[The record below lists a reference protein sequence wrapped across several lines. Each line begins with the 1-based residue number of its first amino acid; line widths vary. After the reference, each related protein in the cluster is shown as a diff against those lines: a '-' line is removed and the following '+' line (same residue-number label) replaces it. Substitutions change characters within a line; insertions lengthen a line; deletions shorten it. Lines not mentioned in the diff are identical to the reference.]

1 MTRSDL
7 ALAALA
13 TAAVPGMQP
22 VSVVGVRPSHA
33 RARYRTAVVGD
44 ATGRRWLVRAPRD
57 RGSGAELE
65 RNDGLV
71 RLLGRH
77 VPFKVPAA
85 AGYAD
90 SQHGRAA
97 VYPFV
102 EGRPLRLRSLP
113 PGPGL
118 AAAVGRAI
126 AAVHNIPRELFEET
140 GAPVFDAAGYR
151 NRLLAEL
158 DRAAETGHVPTGL
171 LARWE
176 EALEAAPL
184 WQFATTPTHGS
195 LDGSSFLV
203 AFTSE
208 DAASGRVVA
217 LTGWERA
224 QVADPA
230 DDFAMLVH
238 QASPP
243 ALEAVLDSYTLAR
256 SQRPDPHLVARARL
270 AAEMRLVHG
279 LATAVWAEDEE
290 EVDYRA
296 DQLRKL
302 DRLTS
307 VDDSLVPRTVL
318 AGGAAPYDAE
328 AATEPAGETTDAPV
342 TDLVRE
348 DATVTAPES
357 PSTSEEASPGSLV
370 DRTAA
375 EQQAH
380 PAQQPATG
388 AAPVDPPAEE
398 ESEITTEIPVIPP
411 GGEGEDRDL
420 EAASPDDPA
429 GVEALPDQLPDE
441 PSEAATVP
449 AEEPAE
455 EPSEEPAWEVSPP
468 EPGPATASPDE
479 DVPVTDIEDEQPAA
493 EPAPGQ
499 PEADSGPDVPENDG
513 ASDESATERLHT
525 LYGMP
530 VPEDADASEDGPGS
544 TEAGDEAEGDED
556 GPPPG
561 RGGTAS

>member
-1 MTRSDL
+1 MVVVTRSDL

-33 RARYRTAVVGD
+33 RARYRTAVVED
-44 ATGRRWLVRAPRD
+44 MTGRRWLVRAPRD
-57 RGSGAELE
+57 PASGAELE

-77 VPFKVPAA
+77 LPFKVPAA

-90 SQHGRAA
+90 SPYGRAA

-102 EGRPLRLRSLP
+102 EGRPLRMPSLP

-118 AAAVGRAI
+118 AAAVGRAV
-126 AAVHNIPRELFEET
+126 AAVHNIPRALFEET
-140 GAPVFDAAGYR
+140 GAPVFDAADYR
-151 NRLLAEL
+151 TRLLAEL

-203 AFTSE
+203 AFSSD
-208 DAASGRVVA
+208 DASSGRVVA

-238 QASPP
+238 QASPS
-243 ALEAVLDSYTLAR
+243 ALDAVLDSYTLAR
-256 SQRPDPHLVARARL
+256 SQRPDPHLVSRARL

-279 LATAVWAEDEE
+279 LATAVWAEDQV

-307 VDDSLVPRTVL
+307 VDDSLVPRPVRGVAATPPAAKQPVVTEVEP
-318 AGGAAPYDAE
+318 AAAEVTDEHPGSRPPGREGRFDDDDSAAAPE
-328 AATEPAGETTDAPV
+328 AAERSDAQREEP
-342 TDLVRE
+342 
-348 DATVTAPES
+348 
-357 PSTSEEASPGSLV
+357 
-370 DRTAA
+370 
-375 EQQAH
+375 
-380 PAQQPATG
+380 
-388 AAPVDPPAEE
+388 
-398 ESEITTEIPVIPP
+398 EITTEIPVLRPV
-411 GGEGEDRDL
+411 E
-420 EAASPDDPA
+420 PA
-429 GVEALPDQLPDE
+429 GHD
-441 PSEAATVP
+441 
-449 AEEPAE
+449 
-455 EPSEEPAWEVSPP
+455 EEPAWETSPADATVGQEYLP
-468 EPGPATASPDE
+468 PDRGEEQQDVETAGADTAATETVATAA
-479 DVPVTDIEDEQPAA
+479 T
-493 EPAPGQ
+493 
-499 PEADSGPDVPENDG
+499 G
-513 ASDESATERLHT
+513 ATEESVTERLHT

-530 VPEDADASEDGPGS
+530 TREE
-544 TEAGDEAEGDED
+544 TEYAERQPVGDEADAD
-556 GPPPG
+556 TG
-561 RGGTAS
+561 RGDTRG